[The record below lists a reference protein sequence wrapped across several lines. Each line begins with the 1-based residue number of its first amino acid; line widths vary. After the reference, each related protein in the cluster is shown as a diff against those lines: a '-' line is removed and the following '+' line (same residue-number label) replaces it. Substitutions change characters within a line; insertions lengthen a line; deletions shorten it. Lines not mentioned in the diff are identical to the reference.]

1 VTIKMEKYLIETD
14 FLFGLR
20 PSDKYY
26 SKVINLLKLSKYKK
40 IELILTN
47 SAIFEMRTVLYS
59 QGKNSKEIYTIL
71 TLIKKKL
78 DENNIKEVYVQ
89 FDDFILA
96 EYLRSKYSK
105 LTFFDSL
112 HVAVSKNRNIPLC
125 GNDLV
130 LINLG
135 FISKSFDDF

>member
-1 VTIKMEKYLIETD
+1 MLE
-14 FLFGLR
+14 
-20 PSDKYY
+20 
-26 SKVINLLKLSKYKK
+26 LSKNKN
-40 IELILTN
+40 IELKLTN
-47 SAIFEMRTVLYS
+47 SAIFETRTVLYS

-71 TLIKKKL
+71 TLMKEKL
-78 DENNIKEVYVQ
+78 NENNIKEEYVR

-96 EYLRSKYSK
+96 DYLRSKYPK

-135 FISKSFDDF
+135 FIIKNFNDF

>member
-1 VTIKMEKYLIETD
+1 MDRYLIETD

-26 SKVINLLKLSKYKK
+26 IKVKKMLELSKNKK
-40 IELILTN
+40 IELKITN
-47 SAIFEMRTVLYS
+47 SAIFETRTVLYS

-71 TLIKKKL
+71 TLMKEKL
-78 DENNIKEVYVQ
+78 NENNIKEEYVR

-96 EYLRSKYSK
+96 DYLRSKYPE

-125 GNDLV
+125 GNDSV

-135 FISKSFDDF
+135 FIIKNFNDF